1 MTENCI
7 PVDCLE
13 EVKEQHARL
22 RVLVRELLLKNQELR
37 DQLATTLHSLQ
48 ELHPPALRQF
58 SRRLLTGAQ
67 LGDFASSSRQYGPL

>member
-37 DQLATTLHSLQ
+37 DQLATTQHSLQ
-48 ELHPPALRQF
+48 ELHPSGSQAVLATVAN
-58 SRRLLTGAQ
+58 RRSTG
-67 LGDFASSSRQYGPL
+67 

>member
-22 RVLVRELLLKNQELR
+22 RVLVRELPLKNQELR
-37 DQLATTLHSLQ
+37 DQLATT
-48 ELHPPALRQF
+48 
-58 SRRLLTGAQ
+58 
-67 LGDFASSSRQYGPL
+67 